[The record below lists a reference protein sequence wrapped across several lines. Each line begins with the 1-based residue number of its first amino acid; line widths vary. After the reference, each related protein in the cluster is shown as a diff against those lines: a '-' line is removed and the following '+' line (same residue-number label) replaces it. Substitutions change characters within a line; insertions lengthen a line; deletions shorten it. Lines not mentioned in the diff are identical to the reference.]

1 MDAARLE
8 GVVVSYGP
16 GTRALDG
23 LDLRVRDGAITA
35 LLGPNGAGKS
45 SAVGVLA
52 GLVRPMSG
60 RAQVLGGT
68 PGRPAARQRVNVMV
82 QDDGLPTGARG
93 AEVVRHVARL
103 RGALESA
110 EPLISLLG
118 LDQLGRTSVR
128 RLSGGERRRV
138 SLACALVGDPDFV
151 ILDEPTAGLDPRG
164 RAIVWDA
171 IAGLRDRGRAVLLC
185 THLLDEAEA
194 LADDVAIIASGQVRA
209 AGPLASLVPTGTEV
223 VTFDGPL
230 HLDVRS
236 LVDALPEGAV
246 VTEISPGRY
255 RIEGGASP
263 QILATVASWCA
274 QHGVQPRNLG
284 VGTESLADTYWRL
297 TDDTGSA
304 T

>member
-284 VGTESLADTYWRL
+284 VGSESLADTYWRL